1 MLSSIT
7 TFKKILLSYFKHVFI
22 EKFFNDDK
30 NIYSIYF
37 LCQIEILLLNLL
49 KLFKITDFIPKFLKF
64 KVFWQP

>member
-22 EKFFNDDK
+22 EKIFNDDK